1 VLEGIVRLTIRQR
14 GRAAACAALLLIAAQ
29 TWGAPDPLKPREE
42 DFLYDPVGSVQVMDA
57 HGRVLPLSGL
67 WQRRPLLLV
76 MVFASCAEICP
87 PFLNSL
93 AQAVD
98 EVGGAGERYDVVV
111 LSFDPRDTSHDMAR
125 LARMHGL
132 ESSPGWTFG
141 VTSPAEA
148 RRLARSIGVWT
159 RWDPARRQIDHPAL
173 VAAIDR
179 GRLVRLLVGG
189 TVPPR
194 RLREVVW
201 ELRHQFVPT
210 YPLPSEK
217 VLFRCF
223 GYDAEKGR
231 LSLDWGILVLLL
243 PGAFMVLCTAW
254 IFRSRPGG

>member
-1 VLEGIVRLTIRQR
+1 MLEGAVRLRR
-14 GRAAACAALLLIAAQ
+14 RAAACAVLLLLASGA
-29 TWGAPDPLKPREE
+29 WGASVPRPEEE
-42 DFLYDPVGSVQVMDA
+42 DFLYSPVGSVEVMDA
-57 HGRVLPLSGL
+57 HGRTVPLAGL

-87 PFLNSL
+87 PFLGSL

-98 EVGGAGERYDVVV
+98 KVGGAGEHYDVVV
-111 LSFDPRDTSHDMAR
+111 LSFDPRDTSRDMAR

-148 RRLARSIGVWT
+148 ERLARSIGVWT
-159 RWDPARRQIDHPAL
+159 RWDPDRRQIDHPAL
-173 VAAIDR
+173 LAAIDR
-179 GRLVRLLVGG
+179 GRVVRLLVGA

-194 RLREVVW
+194 RLSEVVW

-231 LSLDWGILVLLL
+231 LALDWGILVLLV
-243 PGAFMVLCTAW
+243 PGVFMVLCTAW
-254 IFRSRPGG
+254 IFRRPVP

>member
-1 VLEGIVRLTIRQR
+1 MLEGSLRLKLQ
-14 GRAAACAALLLIAAQ
+14 AAAVFLFLSAAAF
-29 TWGAPDPLKPREE
+29 GAPERPREE
-42 DFLYDPVGSVQVMDA
+42 DFLYDPVGSVAVTDA
-57 HGRVLPLSGL
+57 HGRTVPLSDL

-93 AQAVD
+93 DQAVD
-98 EVGGAGERYDVVV
+98 KVGGAGERYDVVV
-111 LSFDPRDTSHDMAR
+111 LSFAARDTFEDMER

-132 ESSPGWTFG
+132 ESAPGWTFG

-148 RRLARSIGVWT
+148 QRLARSIGVWT
-159 RWDPARRQIDHPAL
+159 RWDPGRRQVDHPAVL
-173 VAAIDR
+173 AAIDR
-179 GRLVRLLVGG
+179 GRVVRLLVGA

-201 ELRHQFVPT
+201 ELRHDFVPT

-223 GYDAEKGR
+223 GYDPETGR
-231 LSLDWGILVLLL
+231 LSLEWGILLLL
-243 PGAFMVLCTAW
+243 VPGLFMVVCTAW
-254 IFRSRPGG
+254 IFRAR